1 MILRNRYDGGTSPL
15 EGDRE
20 LVLRHLP
27 SDARVVHARATVTPV
42 DPGAG
47 GEPFVE
53 TLAFRENLGDW
64 GATKSASTA
73 GGWVEVDFHARRTV
87 VGLSGQ
93 LGTPAQSPAVQADLG
108 GGFVPI
114 GSQGTFLIPPQQAL
128 TVQGSSAVVP
138 SLMAAR
144 LRLFGSPN
152 QALDVTSVRVR
163 SVPSGVRLA
172 LRGQPSFWFHAGEL
186 TRPETTPD
194 FGLLLQAWLD
204 DVGEAADGVWL
215 LPFILHSDALGRLAV
230 DLEIEY
236 LRRATVLPG
245 GLQDA
250 ALSFD
255 HGGLPRSGGALLA
268 ALPGDAR
275 VARGSGRVAGAF
287 EATRVAFPEV
297 LEEVTPLG
305 ALTVAP
311 GSSPAH
317 PVVLPKPVE
326 AVAVDLLLS
335 AITRSARLQLDL
347 RLNLDG
353 KPAGESI
360 LPAPVPFS
368 LDREMAGSATWI
380 SVPLAA
386 PLQLRPG
393 QEKTYWLVVQSLE
406 GEAAWSVEAPKGT
419 LPGMQLTQDG
429 GFSWRQA
436 TLPEGPVSG
445 LFRLR
450 TLPGSFT
457 MPIELLVGTGDGE
470 RRVSLARFAPQG
482 RVDLSL
488 DIAEVATAFN
498 EVLASAPGGC
508 PDAEHLL
515 NGGFDEWT
523 RTGSELGEGSNI
535 ELQGA
540 DDIPFDSARLAV
552 TPDGRTALVASSRN
566 DAEVALRIVDL
577 DQEEVA
583 SVVLAELAGTPI
595 AGLVADPGGT
605 RAWIA
610 LSGSNGGWLWTV
622 DLASRRSVGDPL
634 PLLPPN
640 QTSFAGMQATA
651 LAASPDGGTL
661 YVAFSSTQTGTS
673 GGGRVIALDARRLEE
688 AALRGEPD
696 VSTAGT
702 GHVDF
707 NVTSPVALAVS
718 PDGAWLLVLGATLG
732 SPPLA
737 EVVPVKTATLQAVVA
752 QSLVLGAFTPR
763 SVAFTPDGRLV
774 ALLDDRVV
782 VAGTGEATVTAKQAA
797 LAVDP
802 DGSRLFLAGQEG
814 LTVVDPRRRTAAPPL
829 NLRGLASDVAVTPG
843 GDRVL
848 ALVPS
853 IATLVSIPMGTAL
866 PVAWTVTA
874 GRVRRAALPGRGPVA
889 FLGEIGQQ
897 GDRMNPA
904 PVATAAVS
912 QVVPVTAGCTYEL
925 FFQGIA
931 TERDAVAEVIW
942 KAGNCGVAR
951 TDSVAITPIDERA
964 AQARGLASLPL
975 HLHRGRL
982 PAPEGAT
989 QAEVRFRA
997 PAGVAAWVDGASFRG
1012 TAASVLNGELTG
1024 EGLPEPWQLA
1034 PEGAPGFAVLTR
1046 PDGPRLRNSG
1056 AREAAISQEIE
1067 LGEGR
1072 DFLLEIQARSVP
1084 VSARQAARAE
1094 IRWLT
1099 LDGAEAGPAV
1109 SRELPLEGFD
1119 ALSARGTAPEGAL
1132 RAQLRLAVPAGMAV
1146 DVRRLDLRFPEPAQV
1161 PVTFVAQ
1168 APGDLAVLGWEL
1180 LYDQVPAP
1188 RPTLPAEGLCAP
1200 EPPPLVAGEKP
1211 ADEDGCCHGEKAPA
1225 APGMAPALAPFQRRT
1240 ALSAA
1245 PVTAIRGIGKGRS
1258 RQLREAGMDSIE
1270 TLAASSPGTLRRVLR
1285 GISEKAAVG
1294 VILEARD
1301 KLRARP

>member
-27 SDARVVHARATVTPV
+27 SDARVVRARATVTPV

-64 GATKSASTA
+64 GATKSVSTP

-87 VGLSGQ
+87 VGVSGQ
-93 LGTPAQSPAVQADLG
+93 LGGAVQADLG

-114 GSQGTFLIPPQQAL
+114 SDQGTFLSPPQEPL
-128 TVQGSSAVVP
+128 NVSGSSAVLP
-138 SLMAAR
+138 SLTAAR
-144 LRLFGSPN
+144 LRLFGDPN

-215 LPFILHSDALGRLAV
+215 LPFVLHSDALGRLAV

-245 GLQDA
+245 GLPDA

-275 VARGSGRVAGAF
+275 VTRAAGRVAGAF

-297 LEEVTPLG
+297 LEEAAPLG

-311 GSSPAH
+311 GSSLAH
-317 PVVLPKPVE
+317 PVILPKPVE

-406 GEAAWSVEAPKGT
+406 GDAAWSVEAPKGT

-457 MPIELLVGTGDGE
+457 MPIELLVGTGDGK

-498 EVLASAPGGC
+498 EALASASGGC

-523 RTGSELGEGSNI
+523 RTGSELGQGSRI

-540 DDIPFDSARLAV
+540 EDIPFESARLAV
-552 TPDGRTALVASSRN
+552 TPDGRTALVASSRD

-577 DQEEVA
+577 DRDEIA
-583 SVVLAELAGTPI
+583 AVVLAELSRSRI

-610 LSGSNGGWLWTV
+610 LSGPNGGWLWTV

-634 PLLPPN
+634 PLFPPN
-640 QTSFAGMQATA
+640 QTFFGGMQATA

-696 VSTAGT
+696 VSTAENGR
-702 GHVDF
+702 VDF
-707 NVTSPVALAVS
+707 NVTSLVALAVS

-732 SPPLA
+732 SPPRA
-737 EVVPVKTATLQAVVA
+737 EVVPVDTATLQAVVA

-782 VAGTGEATVTAKQAA
+782 VAGTGEATVTAEQAA

-802 DGSRLFLAGQEG
+802 DGSRLFLAGEEG
-814 LTVVDPRRRTAAPPL
+814 LTVVDLRRRVATAPR
-829 NLRGLASDVAVTPG
+829 NLLGPASDVAVAPG
-843 GDRVL
+843 RDRVL
-848 ALVPS
+848 ALILS
-853 IATLVSIPMGTAL
+853 SATLVSIPVGTAL

-874 GRVRRAALPGRGPVA
+874 GRVRRATLPGRGPAA

-897 GDRMNPA
+897 GDRVNPA

-931 TERDAVAEVIW
+931 FERDAVAEVIW

-964 AQARGLASLPL
+964 AQARGLVSLPL
-975 HLHRGRL
+975 HRVRF
-982 PAPEGAT
+982 PAPEGTT

-997 PAGVAAWVDGASFRG
+997 PAGVAALVDGASFRG

-1024 EGLPEPWQLA
+1024 EGLPEPWLLS
-1034 PEGAPGFAVLTR
+1034 PEGAPGFAVLAR

-1180 LYDQVPAP
+1180 LYDQVPAT
-1188 RPTLPAEGLCAP
+1188 RPALPAQGLCAP
-1200 EPPPLVAGEKP
+1200 EAPPLVAGEKP
-1211 ADEDGCCHGEKAPA
+1211 AGKDGCCHGEQTPA
-1225 APGMAPALAPFQRRT
+1225 ASGMAPALAPFQRRT
-1240 ALSAA
+1240 ALSAV

-1270 TLAASSPGTLRRVLR
+1270 TLAASSPGTLRRVLP
-1285 GISEKAAVG
+1285 GISEKAAIG

-1301 KLRARP
+1301 RLRARP